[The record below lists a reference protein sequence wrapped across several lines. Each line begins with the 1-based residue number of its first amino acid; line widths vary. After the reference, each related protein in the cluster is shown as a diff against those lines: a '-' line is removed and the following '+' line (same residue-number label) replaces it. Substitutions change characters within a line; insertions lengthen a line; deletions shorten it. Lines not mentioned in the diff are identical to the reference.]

1 MLEVSVSMLAS
12 GQETLLN
19 PLTCCD
25 VINSFVISLEQ
36 EHGTKK
42 NILHARLCSHCYF
55 GLPLSLGAKT
65 TIGSEVKTEN
75 IVGRK

>member
-25 VINSFVISLEQ
+25 VINSLVISLEQ

-55 GLPLSLGAKT
+55 SLPFSLGAKT
-65 TIGSEVKTEN
+65 TIGSEVKTKN